1 MNLLGFRIL
10 GAGLAAFLLVINV
23 VSAERPAQSRERLLE
38 SASHAI
44 TGTVV
49 RTYERQ
55 EKKDDRGF
63 EWTYGI
69 AEIQVAMV
77 TKGSDI
83 QAGDRAFVRY
93 WKKKWVGGGSPPP
106 DSYGNWEVPEATDSV
121 EVFVEGDR
129 GTGYDVLQPNGFFK
143 VTKVRNAQSKSK
155 R

>member
-10 GAGLAAFLLVINV
+10 GAGLAAFLLVISV

-55 EKKDDRGF
+55 EKKDVRGF
-63 EWTYGI
+63 EWTYGV
-69 AEIQVAMV
+69 AEIKVVRVA
-77 TKGSDI
+77 KGSEI
-83 QAGDRAFVRY
+83 KAGDRTYVRY
-93 WKKKWVGGGSPPP
+93 WEKKWVGGGSPPP
-106 DSYGNWEVPEATDSV
+106 DSNGNSETPSATDSV
-121 EVFVEGDR
+121 EVFVEGNR
-129 GTGYDVLQPNGFFK
+129 ETGYDVLQPNGFFK
-143 VTKVRNAQSKSK
+143 VTKVRNAESKSN